1 MPTSTTRE
9 EPSKMDFFT
18 KQGGYNLTSIVR
30 KKWIGKLK
38 VRHFLVTAMQ
48 GDIQHKLIPSVILR
62 EDLFR

>member
-30 KKWIGKLK
+30 KKMNRKAKGTPFS
-38 VRHFLVTAMQ
+38 RYSYA
-48 GDIQHKLIPSVILR
+48 R
-62 EDLFR
+62 

>member
-30 KKWIGKLK
+30 KKMNRKTKGTPFS
-38 VRHFLVTAMQ
+38 RYSYA
-48 GDIQHKLIPSVILR
+48 S
-62 EDLFR
+62 

>member
-30 KKWIGKLK
+30 KKMNRKTKGTPFSRYSYARGYSAQ
-38 VRHFLVTAMQ
+38 VNTQ
-48 GDIQHKLIPSVILR
+48 CNT
-62 EDLFR
+62 